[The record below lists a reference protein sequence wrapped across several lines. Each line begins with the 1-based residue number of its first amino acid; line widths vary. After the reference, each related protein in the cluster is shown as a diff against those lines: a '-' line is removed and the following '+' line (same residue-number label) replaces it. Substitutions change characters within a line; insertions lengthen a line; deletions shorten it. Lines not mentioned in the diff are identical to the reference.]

1 MKRIFAIVA
10 ALLALT
16 LVLTGCGNNNKNQ
29 GKDDGKKTALT
40 QQLVDDAA
48 AMLYEFNKPGG
59 DHSVASSFTMPKKLA
74 DYEGFDLDV
83 DWALEGGDG
92 LVTLDTASDPDRA
105 LVNVNPL
112 AASDTNFKL
121 TGTVKGGEFSK
132 SVDFDYVIK
141 GFDVADWAF
150 WAENTKDVSMN
161 IKGTVIAK
169 YPYNADNKNTSI
181 FLADAD
187 GQHAYFAYRIK
198 CETKDAYDTDL
209 AIGNVVLVN
218 GTTSI
223 YNGFREMGAGCT
235 YTVVTDAAGKPV
247 TAEVKKIAIDDL
259 FDGRADLAAALD
271 PLQAMT
277 VTVSGAT
284 IKSIEDSGTRATVT
298 VEKNGT
304 ELKIFLNNT
313 YTLTPDEYTEMM
325 SQLAVGYVVDAE
337 GSVAWY
343 NTPQI
348 YPYAGTVKVTS
359 TEVNNADK
367 VSNELNALSVAA
379 SVDKTTTI
387 ELPVTG
393 AEYSDVSF
401 TYSVTGDGA
410 ALDGNKLT
418 LTVGTKVSEVT
429 LKATAS
435 CGSDKA
441 EKEFAIRIV
450 PSDLSQEALV
460 ELLYGLEK
468 GATLEG
474 PYTLSGVITKVDTPW
489 NEQFSNITV
498 TIQVGDMADKPVQCY
513 RLAGTGAETL
523 KEGDRI
529 TVSGNFKRFN
539 DTFEFDAGCKLLSI
553 DNDQP
558 PVTEPPVTEP
568 PVTEDKPDQT
578 VAQILDALYKLEKGE
593 ALEGTYTLSGVITVF
608 NTAYNSQYKD
618 VTVTIVVGDFTDK
631 PVMCYCMKGNG
642 VETLKV
648 GDSITVSGTLKRY
661 NDTREFDKDCQLVS
675 IDARGEA
682 QPDDTDKYKT
692 PAEIVNAVYDLA
704 PGAFLDGTFTL
715 TGVITKVD
723 TAYSTQYKNVTVTI
737 VVDNMTDKPIMC
749 YRLAGNGADVI
760 KVGDTITVTGK
771 LKKYHK
777 DGQPDIPE
785 FDAACTLVSYT
796 AS

>member
-1 MKRIFAIVA
+1 
-10 ALLALT
+10 
-16 LVLTGCGNNNKNQ
+16 
-29 GKDDGKKTALT
+29 
-40 QQLVDDAA
+40 
-48 AMLYEFNKPGG
+48 
-59 DHSVASSFTMPKKLA
+59 
-74 DYEGFDLDV
+74 
-83 DWALEGGDG
+83 
-92 LVTLDTASDPDRA
+92 
-105 LVNVNPL
+105 
-112 AASDTNFKL
+112 
-121 TGTVKGGEFSK
+121 
-132 SVDFDYVIK
+132 
-141 GFDVADWAF
+141 
-150 WAENTKDVSMN
+150 
-161 IKGTVIAK
+161 
-169 YPYNADNKNTSI
+169 
-181 FLADAD
+181 
-187 GQHAYFAYRIK
+187 
-198 CETKDAYDTDL
+198 
-209 AIGNVVLVN
+209 
-218 GTTSI
+218 
-223 YNGFREMGAGCT
+223 
-235 YTVVTDAAGKPV
+235 
-247 TAEVKKIAIDDL
+247 
-259 FDGRADLAAALD
+259 
-271 PLQAMT
+271 MT

-418 LTVGTKVSEVT
+418 LTVGTKVSNVT

-489 NEQFSNITV
+489 SDQFSNITV

-529 TVSGNFKRFN
+529 TVSGNFKRHN

-578 VAQILDALYKLEKGE
+578 VA
-593 ALEGTYTLSGVITVF
+593 
-608 NTAYNSQYKD
+608 
-618 VTVTIVVGDFTDK
+618 
-631 PVMCYCMKGNG
+631 
-642 VETLKV
+642 
-648 GDSITVSGTLKRY
+648 
-661 NDTREFDKDCQLVS
+661 
-675 IDARGEA
+675 
-682 QPDDTDKYKT
+682 
-692 PAEIVNAVYDLA
+692 
-704 PGAFLDGTFTL
+704 
-715 TGVITKVD
+715 
-723 TAYSTQYKNVTVTI
+723 
-737 VVDNMTDKPIMC
+737 
-749 YRLAGNGADVI
+749 
-760 KVGDTITVTGK
+760 
-771 LKKYHK
+771 
-777 DGQPDIPE
+777 
-785 FDAACTLVSYT
+785 
-796 AS
+796 

>member
-16 LVLTGCGNNNKNQ
+16 LVLAGCGNNNKNQ
-29 GKDDGKKTALT
+29 GKDDGKKPALT

-141 GFDVADWAF
+141 GFDVATWAF

-367 VSNELNALSVAA
+367 VSNELNALSVTA

-418 LTVGTKVSEVT
+418 LTVGTKVSNVT

-489 NEQFSNITV
+489 SDQFSNITV

-529 TVSGNFKRFN
+529 TVSGNFKRHN

-578 VAQILDALYKLEKGE
+578 VA
-593 ALEGTYTLSGVITVF
+593 
-608 NTAYNSQYKD
+608 
-618 VTVTIVVGDFTDK
+618 
-631 PVMCYCMKGNG
+631 
-642 VETLKV
+642 
-648 GDSITVSGTLKRY
+648 
-661 NDTREFDKDCQLVS
+661 
-675 IDARGEA
+675 
-682 QPDDTDKYKT
+682 
-692 PAEIVNAVYDLA
+692 
-704 PGAFLDGTFTL
+704 
-715 TGVITKVD
+715 
-723 TAYSTQYKNVTVTI
+723 
-737 VVDNMTDKPIMC
+737 
-749 YRLAGNGADVI
+749 
-760 KVGDTITVTGK
+760 
-771 LKKYHK
+771 
-777 DGQPDIPE
+777 
-785 FDAACTLVSYT
+785 
-796 AS
+796 